1 MSLLHLNSCVTARYG
16 IGGMKAAMDLA
27 GFYGG
32 VPRLPI
38 QPACE
43 AVVREIRDE
52 IEKLGLLG
60 KYR

>member
-1 MSLLHLNSCVTARYG
+1 MNSCVTARYG

-52 IEKLGLLG
+52 IEKLDLLG
-60 KYR
+60 K

>member
-1 MSLLHLNSCVTARYG
+1 
-16 IGGMKAAMDLA
+16 MDLA
-27 GFYGG
+27 KFYGG

-52 IEKLGLLG
+52 IEKLDLLG